1 MGAFDHHNQ
10 QRMGTFPCMRSD
22 LSRIRARAQQGATRR
37 DQGFPE
43 SRAAYAHAVVMLR
56 TSKHAMQH
64 MAGAPAKAGLPPA
77 MSWDRNSEAAAM
89 WDLSPDV
96 VQLLNNHR
104 APRQTSCIKHA
115 VATAE
120 CFHLASKSPS
130 KPTPACME
138 SGGEDSV
145 VRNGF
150 SKQGKP
156 QYWCK
161 APSDCRNHRQLFC
174 NGLVQPPTY
183 RLSADASSRRTSS
196 NGSHGSGAGSGI
208 GSTRSAQERPAA
220 KRVSRKETATL
231 QVRQRP
237 RLASGLAL
245 QWQQLCALTGK
256 NFIIRRR
263 AWKTNLLL
271 IAQAVLF
278 ITLIFAVDL
287 SSSRQRQPA
296 FSRVESASTVAI
308 GPVPD
313 CASNLFMRAG
323 QPCIT
328 FLYAPAGDPAVEAV
342 VRGVMA
348 ANEPPIRP
356 ERVLGLANSSEIDAW
371 LLAHPE
377 TSLAAVIFSPPEA
390 PAAAAG
396 PGSTAGGST
405 SSLPA
410 SAGSMNGSVIA
421 TGWGGNGSAVAASM
435 PAAGVAALPG
445 AVGSDGYGAAAGGP
459 AGVAAVGMRGGV
471 PLGSSAV
478 QRLGFTVQTNSS
490 VQWFKGSYQHPN
502 TWSVGLAQFPHP
514 SAKSPSLIGQFAPT
528 FLFASIMFQFVL
540 LVHDFVAEKE
550 GRARQMMATMGLRS
564 GPFWGSWV
572 LFQGLL
578 AALEAC
584 LLVGFGYAF
593 GFRLFTRNAFGL
605 SFLLLLL
612 VSLAMTAF
620 GFFMSAFL
628 KKASAAV
635 PAGFLL
641 FVVAWVILTVI
652 AFGFPYSSSTSLAA
666 VAVFSAMPW
675 SLLSKGVQDL
685 ADATA
690 GRGVGIPWADR
701 FAYCQPGRTLPPE
714 VELAGSYWQEDCVM
728 PLGQMYWVLA
738 VQCVGFMW
746 LAVYLDAVLPDA
758 NGVCLPPW
766 FFLLPSYWG
775 LGMGRRGQKAAVAA
789 LGAPTDAECGLVV
802 DVDVAAEQLRQR
814 QACVSHLRAK
824 GVHVS
829 LLPAEAA
836 ALPPS
841 PSFEGGA
848 GGEEQAQEGSAG
860 RKGKPSAAGGGVT
873 AAADG
878 QLEGQSFSVQMWGLR
893 KVYRRGFLPGRRRPF
908 VAVRGNWLGVRHGE
922 CFCLLGPNGAGKSTT
937 IGCLTGVLPL
947 DGGEAL
953 VCGESIAAAGGMD
966 RVRPLM
972 GVCPQFD
979 VLWEQLTG
987 AEHLLLFAA
996 IKGLPSS
1003 VRQGDAARL
1012 LEEVKLSEAGGVR
1025 AGSYSGGM
1033 KRRLSVVYL
1042 DEPTTGLDPLSRRHL
1057 WDLVDRAK
1065 RDRAIVLTTHSMEE
1079 ADILGDRIGIMARGR
1094 LRCIGNSL
1102 RLKSRFGSGYRI
1114 SIRVQGGGGSGGGAW
1129 AGAAGGGGG
1138 SCPPASTSFARG
1150 LLATESGEIQPDR
1163 LAHLTAADVM
1173 KPASRQVPPA
1183 GEVRQRDPAA
1193 AAQAAAVRA
1202 LFLQQLDVKP
1212 SDESLDYL
1220 HFLVPYEQEAA
1231 LPALFSHL
1239 KANAAALGVADVQLR
1254 LTPLEEVFLAVA
1266 RKAELEH
1273 AQLEGRRETLALA
1286 EEGVSVSV
1294 PLGADFIQSPAG
1306 HLYHITWG
1314 QDPDTGELK
1323 LQDYWRDPVSA
1334 AAAAAFPPKG
1344 PGADEDSGSESSG
1357 DVESA

>member
-1 MGAFDHHNQ
+1 MV
-10 QRMGTFPCMRSD
+10 PS
-22 LSRIRARAQQGATRR
+22 
-37 DQGFPE
+37 
-43 SRAAYAHAVVMLR
+43 
-56 TSKHAMQH
+56 
-64 MAGAPAKAGLPPA
+64 PA
-77 MSWDRNSEAAAM
+77 
-89 WDLSPDV
+89 
-96 VQLLNNHR
+96 
-104 APRQTSCIKHA
+104 
-115 VATAE
+115 
-120 CFHLASKSPS
+120 
-130 KPTPACME
+130 
-138 SGGEDSV
+138 
-145 VRNGF
+145 
-150 SKQGKP
+150 
-156 QYWCK
+156 
-161 APSDCRNHRQLFC
+161 
-174 NGLVQPPTY
+174 QPPTY
-183 RLSADASSRRTSS
+183 QLSADASSRRTSS
-196 NGSHGSGAGSGI
+196 NGSHGSAAGSGI
-208 GSTRSAQERPAA
+208 GSTRSAQEQPAA
-220 KRVSRKETATL
+220 KKVSRKETATL

-245 QWQQLCALTGK
+245 QWQQLCALTSK

-278 ITLIFAVDL
+278 ITLIFAVDRAV

-296 FSRVESASTVAI
+296 FSRVESASTVAV

-356 ERVLGLANSSEIDAW
+356 ERVMGLANSSEIDAW
-371 LLAHPE
+371 MLAHPE

-410 SAGSMNGSVIA
+410 SAGSMNGNVTA
-421 TGWGGNGSAVAASM
+421 AVWGGNGSAVAASM

-445 AVGSDGYGAAAGGP
+445 ALGSDGYGAAAGGP
-459 AGVAAVGMRGGV
+459 AGVAAVGLGGSV
-471 PLGSSAV
+471 QLGSSAV
-478 QRLGFTVQTNSS
+478 LRLGFTVQTNSS

-502 TWSVGLAQFPHP
+502 TYIQLPLQVAVEREVVRYMSGDSSISWSVGLAQFPHP

-564 GPFWGSWV
+564 VPFWGSWV

-620 GFFMSAFL
+620 GFFVSAFL

-775 LGMGRRGQKAAVAA
+775 VGTGRRGQKAAVAA

-848 GGEEQAQEGSAG
+848 GGEEQAQQEGSAG
-860 RKGKPSAAGGGVT
+860 KKGKPSAAGGGGGGGVA

-878 QLEGQSFSVQMWGLR
+878 QLEGQPFSVQMWGLR

-1033 KRRLSVVYL
+1033 KRRLSVAIALLGDPQVVYL

-1114 SIRVQGGGGSGGGAW
+1114 SIRVQGGGGGGSGGGAW

-1173 KPASRQVPPA
+1173 KPASRQVPPT

-1273 AQLEGRRETLALA
+1273 AQLEGRRETLALV

-1323 LQDYWRDPVSA
+1323 LQDYRRDPVSA

-1344 PGADEDSGSESSG
+1344 RGADEDSGSESSG